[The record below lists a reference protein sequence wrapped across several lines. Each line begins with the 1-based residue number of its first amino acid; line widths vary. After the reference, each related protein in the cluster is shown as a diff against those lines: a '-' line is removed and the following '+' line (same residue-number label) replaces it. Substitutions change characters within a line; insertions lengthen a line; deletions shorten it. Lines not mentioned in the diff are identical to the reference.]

1 MAYLLGWKDI
11 LRPIRDGYRHLF
23 PTPDTGPTPEER
35 RKQRELDRLK
45 GFAYFDTFDQVENWT
60 EADCD
65 PLQRANTPLLQ
76 RKDRDPN
83 YYVGTARTLLIH
95 DYSGNYHDYESVH
108 AVGVEK
114 EFYSCEYLQFVD
126 TFIYFSH
133 KLACVPPPT
142 WTNTLHRNGVEAL
155 GTMLIEPQTEG
166 SERLLEHTVDEG
178 TLSFPVANKLAY
190 MATHFGFDGWLIN
203 IEKPFSSG
211 TWKAE
216 ILEAFLQQLKAELG
230 ESKKLIWYDAL
241 TTSNKIAYQ
250 NTLNSSNFQFAAA
263 CGNILT
269 NYCWKEADA
278 EKSLQ
283 LALGKELLSQSIF
296 FGIDVWAQNKSSF
309 THPRVTYPEYG
320 GGGTNTGVAVDEL
333 SRLGLSAGIFA
344 PAWSYEHFPDNERA
358 VERAVWEGTP
368 ITKDVECT
376 CGDCELRHRPNK
388 DFAIIRTATEWPAG
402 SEYFF
407 YTDFNRAFGIH
418 GDEEKDIFDA
428 HSRHAQLGSQSILPR
443 PITRHFDNEAIGL
456 SYRLSSNAITACLAI
471 EATQKHLADDGNGEL
486 SLPLYTLDMPTDA
499 FLQVETYTRSLL
511 PEMSS
516 VHVSLYLKTSK
527 TVCLLPVAKAA
538 SLQWMTNSL
547 NYQDPEERIEELGVC
562 YQTRSLPVFSTFTQ
576 ARQLHASMTM
586 MNPLKRKAEKDS
598 SPSKPKKPKTEL
610 PAYHLTPSRQDDSGE
625 AVWPARKEQID
636 RARQIIGECA
646 EAQKPTVIL
655 PDKDADGLSS
665 GAILQHTLISLGLS
679 PDLISVYFPPKG
691 FNVHDKS
698 TKEALTARAPS
709 YIFVLDQGSRRSPP
723 LIDSAHTCLV
733 IDHHFAEEG
742 GFPEGSAYVTAH
754 DCPPV
759 ATSAL
764 LTYNICLPLHPDLS
778 DKISWL
784 AALGTHG
791 DLGTTIKW
799 EPPFPDMAAM
809 FKHHT
814 KKAIN
819 DAVTLV
825 NAPRRSA
832 AYNVEDAWAAVMSAD
847 GPKAIPENKKLH
859 EASSEIRRETERWTH
874 TAPKFSADATIAVLI
889 ISSAAQI
896 HPLIATR
903 WSGTLKSNKLEIVMC
918 ANEGY
923 FPDKVNF
930 SCRVAKCARAI
941 ERGDKVDIIKK
952 LEGIV
957 AGDTELRTRLGEN
970 FARGHKEASGG
981 IVGKQEWEELKKL
994 MGVGEAT
1001 KKKAETT
1008 AKKEKSTQK
1017 NTLNNYFGKS
1027 EKAQAA

>member
-178 TLSFPVANKLAY
+178 TLSFPMANKLAY

-211 TWKAE
+211 TWKAK

-562 YQTRSLPVFSTFTQ
+562 VRGLPVAEVGYITQ
-576 ARQLHASMTM
+576 LLEIAELRISPTSPEQ
-586 MNPLKRKAEKDS
+586 PLQSYSIVQVKVECRGEGETRHTRLCWNYETVEKAEGRATGGIPRSEITGPFSYYSVRVDGIELGKVYGMECILSKRLVTRLTGREVQVDIRGISFEGRVLAEQKEAIETVYDAEEKDNGDHAEDVEED
-598 SPSKPKKPKTEL
+598 EL
-610 PAYHLTPSRQDDSGE
+610 
-625 AVWPARKEQID
+625 
-636 RARQIIGECA
+636 
-646 EAQKPTVIL
+646 
-655 PDKDADGLSS
+655 DGL
-665 GAILQHTLISLGLS
+665 
-679 PDLISVYFPPKG
+679 
-691 FNVHDKS
+691 
-698 TKEALTARAPS
+698 
-709 YIFVLDQGSRRSPP
+709 
-723 LIDSAHTCLV
+723 
-733 IDHHFAEEG
+733 
-742 GFPEGSAYVTAH
+742 
-754 DCPPV
+754 
-759 ATSAL
+759 
-764 LTYNICLPLHPDLS
+764 
-778 DKISWL
+778 
-784 AALGTHG
+784 
-791 DLGTTIKW
+791 
-799 EPPFPDMAAM
+799 
-809 FKHHT
+809 
-814 KKAIN
+814 
-819 DAVTLV
+819 
-825 NAPRRSA
+825 
-832 AYNVEDAWAAVMSAD
+832 
-847 GPKAIPENKKLH
+847 
-859 EASSEIRRETERWTH
+859 
-874 TAPKFSADATIAVLI
+874 
-889 ISSAAQI
+889 
-896 HPLIATR
+896 
-903 WSGTLKSNKLEIVMC
+903 
-918 ANEGY
+918 
-923 FPDKVNF
+923 
-930 SCRVAKCARAI
+930 
-941 ERGDKVDIIKK
+941 GDK
-952 LEGIV
+952 G
-957 AGDTELRTRLGEN
+957 AWSQC
-970 FARGHKEASGG
+970 SG
-981 IVGKQEWEELKKL
+981 
-994 MGVGEAT
+994 
-1001 KKKAETT
+1001 
-1008 AKKEKSTQK
+1008 
-1017 NTLNNYFGKS
+1017 NTG
-1027 EKAQAA
+1027 AAA

>member
-388 DFAIIRTATEWPAG
+388 DFAIRTATEWPAG